1 MTTEHPDQLQ
11 DYIALKQIRRGS
23 KQAIEDKAIEAY
35 HKALDEGSREEAEK
49 EYFSFFNKKAM
60 TELFAYRIPDR
71 YFAPHKVVKP
81 FYARVAYSIVNDIV
95 KIEEVSLSESAVKFV
110 KMGPQLMADI
120 RATIEA
126 KVKPVVNNKHVNEI
140 VMSAIAPHI

>member
-1 MTTEHPDQLQ
+1 
-11 DYIALKQIRRGS
+11 
-23 KQAIEDKAIEAY
+23 
-35 HKALDEGSREEAEK
+35 
-49 EYFSFFNKKAM
+49 M

-126 KVKPVVNNKHVNEI
+126 KVKPVVNNKHVSET